1 MSSFKTNRLIF
12 AIGALIIGIILLIW
26 PGASLMIIGRCIGAV
41 LAAGGIVAAFLFWK
55 DHEAMS
61 RTLLLV
67 MAAVMLI
74 CGIVIILHPDEL
86 VKLIPTIMGVLAVM
100 SGLINIGETFL
111 LNRKK
116 YGKWWISLIVAALKI
131 AAGVF
136 VIRNAFSL
144 VSIITR
150 LAGGVM
156 VFSGCSDLWVL
167 SRLAYAEKKAA
178 EPADAAA
185 AGTAPA
191 AGDAAAG
198 TAPAAGD
205 AAASGTA
212 PAAGDAPAGNVPTDA
227 VKTPAAPVEAAP
239 APAAPV
245 DAAPANTVAADAA
258 PADAVNA
265 PAAPMAAA
273 LEPDVP
279 ADAAPAN
286 TVAAD
291 AAPAPAAPE
300 DIANEPVAPADAA
313 AAGTEPHAEDFRNVS
328 PSLVWD
334 DEGTEAGQAEVPE
347 YMRQEEQPGDYKA
360 PEEDT

>member
-86 VKLIPTIMGVLAVM
+86 VKLIPTIMGVLAMM

-116 YGKWWISLIVAALKI
+116 YGKWWISLIVTALKI

-191 AGDAAAG
+191 AGDAAA
-198 TAPAAGD
+198 
-205 AAASGTA
+205 
-212 PAAGDAPAGNVPTDA
+212 
-227 VKTPAAPVEAAP
+227 
-239 APAAPV
+239 
-245 DAAPANTVAADAA
+245 ADATPA

-273 LEPDVP
+273 PGPDAP

-300 DIANEPVAPADAA
+300 DIANEPDAPADAA

>member
-167 SRLAYAEKKAA
+167 SRLAYAEKKAS
-178 EPADAAA
+178 EPADAPA

-191 AGDAAAG
+191 AGDAAAADA
-198 TAPAAGD
+198 TPAPAD
-205 AAASGTA
+205 
-212 PAAGDAPAGNVPTDA
+212 
-227 VKTPAAPVEAAP
+227 AAPVNTVAADAAP
-239 APAAPV
+239 APADAVNAPAAPV
-245 DAAPANTVAADAA
+245 AAAPGPDAPADAAPANTVAADAA

-273 LEPDVP
+273 PEPDVP

-300 DIANEPVAPADAA
+300 DIANEPDAPADAA

>member
-167 SRLAYAEKKAA
+167 SRLAYAEKKAT
-178 EPADAAA
+178 EPADAPAA
-185 AGTAPA
+185 GTAPAGTAPEAGAGTAPA
-191 AGDAAAG
+191 AGDAPAG
-198 TAPAAGD
+198 NV
-205 AAASGTA
+205 

-227 VKTPAAPVEAAP
+227 VKIQAAPVEAAP

-245 DAAPANTVAADAA
+245 DAAPAPTA
-258 PADAVNA
+258 PA
-265 PAAPMAAA
+265 
-273 LEPDVP
+273 
-279 ADAAPAN
+279 
-286 TVAAD
+286 
-291 AAPAPAAPE
+291 

-313 AAGTEPHAEDFRNVS
+313 PAPAAPADVADIANESEAPADAAADGTEPHAEDSGNIS

-334 DEGTEAGQAEVPE
+334 DEGTDAGQAEIPE
-347 YMRQEEQPGDYKA
+347 YMRQEEQPGDYKV
-360 PEEDT
+360 PEEDV

>member
-191 AGDAAAG
+191 AGDAAAADA
-198 TAPAAGD
+198 TPAPAD
-205 AAASGTA
+205 
-212 PAAGDAPAGNVPTDA
+212 
-227 VKTPAAPVEAAP
+227 AAPV
-239 APAAPV
+239 
-245 DAAPANTVAADAA
+245 NTVAADAAPA

-273 LEPDVP
+273 PEPDVP
-279 ADAAPAN
+279 ADEAPAN

-291 AAPAPAAPE
+291 AAPTPADAVNAPAAPE
-300 DIANEPVAPADAA
+300 DMANEPDAPADAA
-313 AAGTEPHAEDFRNVS
+313 AAGTEPHAEDFRSVS

-360 PEEDT
+360 PEEDA

>member
-111 LNRKK
+111 LNRRK
-116 YGKWWISLIVAALKI
+116 YGKWWISLIVAALKV
-131 AAGVF
+131 AAGIF

-178 EPADAAA
+178 EPADA
-185 AGTAPA
+185 PA
-191 AGDAAAG
+191 AGDAAA
-198 TAPAAGD
+198 AD
-205 AAASGTA
+205 A
-212 PAAGDAPAGNVPTDA
+212 
-227 VKTPAAPVEAAP
+227 TPA
-239 APAAPV
+239 
-245 DAAPANTVAADAA
+245 
-258 PADAVNA
+258 
-265 PAAPMAAA
+265 
-273 LEPDVP
+273 P
-279 ADAAPAN
+279 ADAAPVN

-300 DIANEPVAPADAA
+300 DIANEPDAPADAA

>member
-178 EPADAAA
+178 EPADA
-185 AGTAPA
+185 PA
-191 AGDAAAG
+191 AGVRRAA
-198 TAPAAGD
+198 
-205 AAASGTA
+205 
-212 PAAGDAPAGNVPTDA
+212 
-227 VKTPAAPVEAAP
+227 KTRGPVSIAAPRSRRGCARSCP
-239 APAAPV
+239 
-245 DAAPANTVAADAA
+245 
-258 PADAVNA
+258 
-265 PAAPMAAA
+265 
-273 LEPDVP
+273 
-279 ADAAPAN
+279 
-286 TVAAD
+286 
-291 AAPAPAAPE
+291 
-300 DIANEPVAPADAA
+300 
-313 AAGTEPHAEDFRNVS
+313 
-328 PSLVWD
+328 
-334 DEGTEAGQAEVPE
+334 
-347 YMRQEEQPGDYKA
+347 
-360 PEEDT
+360 

>member
-185 AGTAPA
+185 
-191 AGDAAAG
+191 G

-205 AAASGTA
+205 AAASDATPA
-212 PAAGDAPAGNVPTDA
+212 PAD
-227 VKTPAAPVEAAP
+227 AAPV
-239 APAAPV
+239 
-245 DAAPANTVAADAA
+245 NTVAADAAPA

-265 PAAPMAAA
+265 PAAPVAAA
-273 LEPDVP
+273 PGPDAP

-300 DIANEPVAPADAA
+300 DIANEPDAPADAA

-347 YMRQEEQPGDYKA
+347 YMRQEEQPGDYKV
-360 PEEDT
+360 PEEDV

>member
-178 EPADAAA
+178 EPADAPA

-191 AGDAAAG
+191 AGDAAAADA
-198 TAPAAGD
+198 TPAPAD
-205 AAASGTA
+205 
-212 PAAGDAPAGNVPTDA
+212 
-227 VKTPAAPVEAAP
+227 AAPVNTVAADAAP
-239 APAAPV
+239 APAAAVHAPAAPMAAAPGPDAPA
-245 DAAPANTVAADAA
+245 DAAPANTVAADAAPA

-273 LEPDVP
+273 PEPDVP

-300 DIANEPVAPADAA
+300 DIANEPDATADAA

>member
-1 MSSFKTNRLIF
+1 
-12 AIGALIIGIILLIW
+12 
-26 PGASLMIIGRCIGAV
+26 MIIGRCIGAV

-167 SRLAYAEKKAA
+167 SRLAYAEKKAS
-178 EPADAAA
+178 EPA
-185 AGTAPA
+185 
-191 AGDAAAG
+191 DAAAG

-205 AAASGTA
+205 AAAS
-212 PAAGDAPAGNVPTDA
+212 DA
-227 VKTPAAPVEAAP
+227 TP
-239 APAAPV
+239 
-245 DAAPANTVAADAA
+245 A

-265 PAAPMAAA
+265 PAAPVAAAPGPDAPADAAPANTVVADAVTAPAAPMAAA
-273 LEPDVP
+273 PEPDVP

-300 DIANEPVAPADAA
+300 DIANEPDAPADAA

>member
-86 VKLIPTIMGVLAVM
+86 VKLIPTIMGVLAMM

-191 AGDAAAG
+191 AGDAAAADA
-198 TAPAAGD
+198 TPAPA
-205 AAASGTA
+205 
-212 PAAGDAPAGNVPTDA
+212 DA
-227 VKTPAAPVEAAP
+227 VN
-239 APAAPV
+239 APAAPMAAAPGPDAPA

-273 LEPDVP
+273 PEPDVP

-300 DIANEPVAPADAA
+300 DIANEPDAPADAA

>member
-167 SRLAYAEKKAA
+167 SRLAYAEQKTA

-185 AGTAPA
+185 GTAPSAGDAEAAGDAPA
-191 AGDAAAG
+191 AGDAA
-198 TAPAAGD
+198 
-205 AAASGTA
+205 SG
-212 PAAGDAPAGNVPTDA
+212 
-227 VKTPAAPVEAAP
+227 
-239 APAAPV
+239 
-245 DAAPANTVAADAA
+245 AA
-258 PADAVNA
+258 PADASAAYAYEAPAEEINI
-265 PAAPMAAA
+265 PAAP
-273 LEPDVP
+273 
-279 ADAAPAN
+279 ADTANTFAAPAED
-286 TVAAD
+286 A
-291 AAPAPAAPE
+291 AAPAEASAAPAE
-300 DIANEPVAPADAA
+300 DAA
-313 AAGTEPHAEDFRNVS
+313 ASAEASAAVTAPLSADTGNPS
-328 PSLVWD
+328 PGLVWND
-334 DEGTEAGQAEVPE
+334 GGADTGSGEVPE
-347 YMRQEEQPGDYKA
+347 YMHQEDRSGD
-360 PEEDT
+360 

>member
-191 AGDAAAG
+191 AGDAAAADA
-198 TAPAAGD
+198 TPAPAD
-205 AAASGTA
+205 
-212 PAAGDAPAGNVPTDA
+212 
-227 VKTPAAPVEAAP
+227 AAPV
-239 APAAPV
+239 
-245 DAAPANTVAADAA
+245 NTVAADAA
-258 PADAVNA
+258 PAPADAVNAPAAPVAAAPGPDAPADAAPANTVVADAVNA

-273 LEPDVP
+273 PEPDVP

-300 DIANEPVAPADAA
+300 DIANEPDAPADAA

>member
-245 DAAPANTVAADAA
+245 DAAPAPTA
-258 PADAVNA
+258 PADIANE
-265 PAAPMAAA
+265 PAAPV
-273 LEPDVP
+273 E
-279 ADAAPAN
+279 
-286 TVAAD
+286 
-291 AAPAPAAPE
+291 AAPAPAAPADVA
-300 DIANEPVAPADAA
+300 DIANESAAPADAA
-313 AAGTEPHAEDFRNVS
+313 ADGTEPHAEDSGNIS

-334 DEGTEAGQAEVPE
+334 DEGTDAGQAEVPE
-347 YMRQEEQPGDYKA
+347 YMHQEEQPGDYKV
-360 PEEDT
+360 PEEDA

>member
-111 LNRKK
+111 LNRRK
-116 YGKWWISLIVAALKI
+116 YGKWWISLIVAALKV
-131 AAGVF
+131 AAGIF

-167 SRLAYAEKKAA
+167 SRLAYAEKKTA

-185 AGTAPA
+185 GTAPSAGDAPA
-191 AGDAAAG
+191 AGDAA
-198 TAPAAGD
+198 
-205 AAASGTA
+205 SG
-212 PAAGDAPAGNVPTDA
+212 
-227 VKTPAAPVEAAP
+227 
-239 APAAPV
+239 
-245 DAAPANTVAADAA
+245 AA
-258 PADAVNA
+258 PADASAAYAYEAPADTSAAYAYEAPAEEINI
-265 PAAPMAAA
+265 PAAP
-273 LEPDVP
+273 
-279 ADAAPAN
+279 ADTANTFAAPAED
-286 TVAAD
+286 A
-291 AAPAPAAPE
+291 AAPAEASAAPAE
-300 DIANEPVAPADAA
+300 DAA
-313 AAGTEPHAEDFRNVS
+313 ASAEASAAPAEDAAASAKASAAVTAPLSADTGNPS
-328 PSLVWD
+328 PGLVWND
-334 DEGTEAGQAEVPE
+334 GGADTGSGEVPE
-347 YMRQEEQPGDYKA
+347 YMHQEDRSGD
-360 PEEDT
+360 

>member
-178 EPADAAA
+178 ELADAPA

-191 AGDAAAG
+191 AGDAAAADA
-198 TAPAAGD
+198 TPAPAD
-205 AAASGTA
+205 
-212 PAAGDAPAGNVPTDA
+212 
-227 VKTPAAPVEAAP
+227 AAPVNTVAADAAP
-239 APAAPV
+239 APAAPMAAAPGPDAPA

-273 LEPDVP
+273 PEPDVP

-300 DIANEPVAPADAA
+300 DIANEPDAPADAA

>member
-1 MSSFKTNRLIF
+1 
-12 AIGALIIGIILLIW
+12 
-26 PGASLMIIGRCIGAV
+26 MIIGRCIGAV

-178 EPADAAA
+178 EPADAAE
-185 AGTAPA
+185 
-191 AGDAAAG
+191 AG

-205 AAASGTA
+205 AAASDATPA
-212 PAAGDAPAGNVPTDA
+212 PAD
-227 VKTPAAPVEAAP
+227 AAPV
-239 APAAPV
+239 
-245 DAAPANTVAADAA
+245 NTVAADAAPA

-273 LEPDVP
+273 PEPDVP

-300 DIANEPVAPADAA
+300 DIANEPDAPADAA

-347 YMRQEEQPGDYKA
+347 YMRQEEQPGDYKV
-360 PEEDT
+360 PEEDV

>member
-167 SRLAYAEKKAA
+167 SRLAYAEKKAS
-178 EPADAAA
+178 EPADAPA

-191 AGDAAAG
+191 AGDAAAADA
-198 TAPAAGD
+198 TPAPAD
-205 AAASGTA
+205 
-212 PAAGDAPAGNVPTDA
+212 
-227 VKTPAAPVEAAP
+227 AAPV
-239 APAAPV
+239 
-245 DAAPANTVAADAA
+245 NTVAADAAPA

-273 LEPDVP
+273 PGPDAPADAAPANTVAADAVNAPAAPMAAAPEPDVP

-300 DIANEPVAPADAA
+300 DIANEPDAPADAA

-347 YMRQEEQPGDYKA
+347 YMRQEEQPGDYKV
-360 PEEDT
+360 PEEDV

>member
-191 AGDAAAG
+191 AGDAAASDA
-198 TAPAAGD
+198 TPAPAD
-205 AAASGTA
+205 
-212 PAAGDAPAGNVPTDA
+212 
-227 VKTPAAPVEAAP
+227 AAPV
-239 APAAPV
+239 
-245 DAAPANTVAADAA
+245 NTVAADAA
-258 PADAVNA
+258 PAPADAVNAPAAPVAAAPGPDAPADAAPANTVVADAVNA

-273 LEPDVP
+273 PEPDVP

-300 DIANEPVAPADAA
+300 DIANEPDAPADAA

-360 PEEDT
+360 PEEDA

>member
-1 MSSFKTNRLIF
+1 MGYNRFRIVGKQLWVTPAAEYLFYCGLRGTEIMSSFKTNRLIF

-191 AGDAAAG
+191 AGDAAAADA
-198 TAPAAGD
+198 TPAPAD
-205 AAASGTA
+205 
-212 PAAGDAPAGNVPTDA
+212 
-227 VKTPAAPVEAAP
+227 AAPV
-239 APAAPV
+239 
-245 DAAPANTVAADAA
+245 NTVAADAAPA

-273 LEPDVP
+273 PEPDVP

-300 DIANEPVAPADAA
+300 DIANEPDATADAA

>member
-167 SRLAYAEKKAA
+167 SRLAYAEKKAS
-178 EPADAAA
+178 EPA
-185 AGTAPA
+185 
-191 AGDAAAG
+191 DAAAG

-205 AAASGTA
+205 AAASDATPA
-212 PAAGDAPAGNVPTDA
+212 PAD
-227 VKTPAAPVEAAP
+227 AAPV
-239 APAAPV
+239 
-245 DAAPANTVAADAA
+245 NTVAADAAPA

-273 LEPDVP
+273 PEPDVP

-300 DIANEPVAPADAA
+300 DIANEPDAPADAA

>member
-86 VKLIPTIMGVLAVM
+86 VKLIPTIMGVLAMM

-191 AGDAAAG
+191 AGDAAA
-198 TAPAAGD
+198 
-205 AAASGTA
+205 
-212 PAAGDAPAGNVPTDA
+212 
-227 VKTPAAPVEAAP
+227 
-239 APAAPV
+239 
-245 DAAPANTVAADAA
+245 ADATPA

-273 LEPDVP
+273 PEPDVP

-300 DIANEPVAPADAA
+300 DIANEPDAPADAA